1 MNMFSSEELTNVK
14 TRSIAEVSAMKIELV
29 DGNRTEYTC
38 LPKPVAN
45 ATLSPSLEPEHSDIN
60 DIIPAKFC

>member
-1 MNMFSSEELTNVK
+1 MNMLSSEELTNVK
-14 TRSIAEVSAMKIELV
+14 TRSIAEASAMKIELV

-38 LPKPVAN
+38 LPKPVAD
-45 ATLSPSLEPEHSDIN
+45 ATLSPPLEPEHSDIN